1 MVGSIDA
8 RSTAIPRWLNLL
20 IAGTVALANLVLF
33 FAVPLLLAAGHAAA
47 GWLLLPAAVL
57 TTIPHWALIH
67 EAVHGHL
74 HPRPKV
80 NEALGH
86 LLGVLFLAPFDALR
100 FGHLS
105 HHALNARAAERP
117 EFYDPRTRSR
127 GRAVLVFYVRLLFG
141 IYLLELLSGLFS
153 LLPRR
158 LLAPIVRRVF
168 YEGMPEAQGMAAR
181 AERTILAPARLHRI
195 RRDALLAIALLLASA
210 FAYGAAWPL
219 LALALLGRGFLVS
232 LMDNAPHYDGP
243 LADPDQ
249 GYDMRLPKGM
259 GVLVLNSNLHGTHHR
274 HPNLPWTT
282 LPAMLRAEGRVY
294 AGSYF
299 VIPWRQ
305 LKGPIPLEPTT
316 SG

>member
-1 MVGSIDA
+1 MVGSI
-8 RSTAIPRWLNLL
+8 RPRGAAMPRRLNLL
-20 IAGTVALANLVLF
+20 IAGTVGLANLVLF

-47 GWLLLPAAVL
+47 GWLLLPAVL

-105 HHALNARAAERP
+105 HHALNAKAAERP

-127 GRAVLVFYVRLLFG
+127 GRAILVFYGRLLFG
-141 IYLLELLSGLFS
+141 IYLFELLSGLLS

-158 LLAPIVRRVF
+158 LLVPIVRRVF
-168 YEGMPEAQGMAAR
+168 YEGEPEAQGMAAR
-181 AERTILAPARLHRI
+181 AERAILAPARLRRI
-195 RRDALLAIALLLASA
+195 RRDALLVMALLLASML
-210 FAYGAAWPL
+210 AYGAAWQL

-249 GYDMRLPKGM
+249 GYDMRLPKGI

-274 HPNLPWTT
+274 HPNLPWTA
-282 LPAMLRAEGRVY
+282 LPAMRRVEGGDY

-299 VIPWRQ
+299 VTPWRQ
-305 LKGPIPLEPTT
+305 LKGPIPLEA
-316 SG
+316 SGSR